1 MENLKLGLRANA
13 YQFALLVFVNA
24 LVGALLGL
32 ERSVF
37 GSYVEACFGIL
48 AEEALFYFI
57 MAFGLAKATANYF
70 AGLLMQLWGRKRVLL
85 LGWALA
91 LPIPFLFAFS
101 PAWELIVFAN
111 LLLGANQ
118 GFAWSSTVV
127 MKIDL
132 AGAKDRGL
140 AMGINESAGYLSL
153 ALSAYATAAYL
164 GPLNDLLFW
173 GALVFVL
180 LGLGLSAVFVR
191 ETAAYALLEQA
202 TSPPLSGEEEA
213 ASAWA
218 TFKKVSFLEASLSSV
233 TFAGWVNNLN
243 DGMIWGLLP
252 ILLLEHD
259 LLPNEI
265 GWVTA
270 LYPAVWGLG
279 QLATGKQA
287 DKMLTKELIRRG
299 MYMQAFAILGFAYS
313 SDFLSFMLS
322 SFFLGLGTALVYPS
336 FLVAI
341 SWLSPVQKR
350 AEYIGIF
357 RLWRDL
363 GYLFGA
369 LFSALLWYFFG
380 LTACFYGISALT
392 FFAALIVQVRMR
404 MI

>member
-1 MENLKLGLRANA
+1 MEDLKLGLRANG
-13 YQFALLVFVNA
+13 YQFALLVFINA

-37 GSYVEACFGIL
+37 GPYIEARFGIG

-91 LPIPFLFAFS
+91 LPIPFFFAFS
-101 PAWELIVFAN
+101 PSWELIIFAN
-111 LLLGANQ
+111 LLLGVNQ

-140 AMGINESAGYLSL
+140 AMGINESAGYLAL
-153 ALSAYATAAYL
+153 AFSAYVTAIYW

-173 GALVFVL
+173 GALIFVL
-180 LGLGLSAVFVR
+180 LGGLLSAILVR
-191 ETAAYALLEQA
+191 ETAPYARLEQIKL
-202 TSPPLSGEEEA
+202 PELSGEDEQ
-213 ASAWA
+213 ASAWT
-218 TFKKVSFLEASLSSV
+218 TFKKVSFLETSLSAV

-259 LLPNEI
+259 LLPDEI

-279 QLATGKQA
+279 QLATGKMA
-287 DKMLTKELIRRG
+287 DKMPTKVLIRRG
-299 MYMQAFAILGFAYS
+299 MYMQAFSILGFAYS
-313 SDFLSFMLS
+313 SDVLSFMLS

-341 SWLSPVQKR
+341 SRLSPVQKR

-380 LTACFYGISALT
+380 LMACFYGIAALT
-392 FFAALIVQVRMR
+392 FLAALVVQIRMR
-404 MI
+404 SV